1 MEDIIESE
9 RPIIH
14 FLYNSHGQN
23 LFATAGYPQL
33 QRIKEL
39 DDRCQDSITLLPEQI
54 PQLRS
59 YPILQLG
66 QILQLKSIVCNYFR

>member
-14 FLYNSHGQN
+14 FLYNSHSQN

-39 DDRCQDSITLLPEQI
+39 DNWCHDSMITLLPEQI

-59 YPILQLG
+59 YPILQLRG
-66 QILQLKSIVCNYFR
+66 DIRA